1 MVPKCKRSG
10 AGKSGMPKRSYK
22 CVFLSK
28 KGKVPDLIRKEKSH
42 GLRMP
47 TSMVRTNILHVTL

>member
-28 KGKVPDLIRKEKSH
+28 KGKVPDLIRKEKRFVLTMDV
-42 GLRMP
+42 GILRP
-47 TSMVRTNILHVTL
+47 